1 MALEPWRTGTVIRI
15 EEEAFNT
22 RRFWIQIPEVEKFDF
37 KAGQFVTL
45 DLPIHEQKNKRWR
58 SYSIASWPDNTNVIE
73 LLIVYLENGLGTTYF
88 FNEVKVG
95 TELVLRGP
103 QGVFT
108 LPENVDRDLFLICT
122 GTGIAPFRSML
133 HYIQLHNIP
142 HQQIYLTFGC
152 RTQKDLLY
160 FREMKELEESI
171 PQFTF
176 LPTLSRED
184 WAGHRGYV
192 HNLYED
198 ICKKNTTTSDNL
210 QILKPAYFYLCG
222 WKAMVDDAKQKI
234 ITMGYD
240 KKSVHLELY
249 G

>member
-22 RRFWIQIPEVEKFDF
+22 RRFWIQIPEVESFDF

-58 SYSIASWPDNTNVIE
+58 SYSIASWPDKTNVIE
-73 LLIVYLENGLGTTYF
+73 LLIVFLEGGLGTTYF

-95 TELVLRGP
+95 TNLTLRGP

-108 LPENVDRDLFLICT
+108 LPEVLDRDLFLICT

-133 HYIQLHNIP
+133 HTIQLHNIL
-142 HQQIYLTFGC
+142 HENIYLVFGC
-152 RTQKDLLY
+152 RTQRDLLY
-160 FREMKELEESI
+160 YQEMKQLEREI
-171 PQFTF
+171 ENFTF
-176 LPTLSRED
+176 MPTLSRED
-184 WAGHRGYV
+184 WDGHKGYV
-192 HNLYED
+192 HSLYEQVC
-198 ICKKNTTTSDNL
+198 IQNTVVCEDMK
-210 QILKPAYFYLCG
+210 QLKPAYFYLCG
-222 WKAMVDDAKQKI
+222 WKAMVDDAKHKI
-234 ITMGYD
+234 IEMGYD
-240 KKSVHLELY
+240 KKAVHLELY